1 MRTLVLM
8 PTYNEVSVLE
18 SSIEQI
24 LAQRL
29 DLEVLIID
37 DNSPDG
43 TGGLAEELSL
53 KHPQVSVLHRD
64 RKQGLGKAY
73 IAGFSWAIEQG
84 FDFVVQMDADGSH
97 RPSDLEKLKSQA
109 HSNRLVI
116 GSRWTPGGRVENW
129 PWFRQVISKAGNFY
143 ARKMLG
149 SPVKDM
155 TAGFRC
161 YPTEVLK
168 SFPLDKV
175 QAQGY
180 GFQVEMTLL
189 CQDFGVEVLEVPI
202 IFVERKK
209 GKSKM
214 TYGIVFEAFWLCT
227 KWGFRR

>member
-18 SSIEQI
+18 SSIEQV

-109 HSNRLVI
+109 GSNRLVI
-116 GSRWTPGGRVENW
+116 GSRWAPGGRVENW
-129 PWFRQVISKAGNFY
+129 PWFRHVISKAGNFY

-168 SFPLDKV
+168 SFPLAKV

>member
-8 PTYNEVSVLE
+8 PTYNELDVLE
-18 SSIEQI
+18 SSIEQV

-29 DLEVLIID
+29 DIEVLIID

-64 RKQGLGKAY
+64 HKQGLGKAY
-73 IAGFSWAIEQG
+73 LAGFGWAIEQG

-97 RPSDLEKLKSQA
+97 RPSDLEKLTSEA
-109 HSNRLVI
+109 GSNRLVI
-116 GSRWTPGGRVENW
+116 GSRWTVGGRVENW
-129 PWFRQVISKAGNFY
+129 PWFRKVISKAGNFY

-149 SPVKDM
+149 SPIRDM

-168 SFPLDKV
+168 SFPLNKV

-189 CQDFGVEVLEVPI
+189 CQDFGVEIKEVPI
-202 IFVERKK
+202 VFVERMK

-214 TYGIVFEAFWLCT
+214 TYGIVVESFWLCT

>member
-18 SSIEQI
+18 SSIEQV
-24 LAQRL
+24 LAQGL
-29 DLEVLIID
+29 DLEILVID

-43 TGGLAEELSL
+43 TGGLADDLCL

-64 RKQGLGKAY
+64 QKQGLGKAY
-73 IAGFSWAIEQG
+73 IAGFDWAIEHG

-97 RPSDLEKLKSQA
+97 RPSDLETITREA
-109 HSNRLVI
+109 HPNRLVI

-129 PWFRQVISKAGNFY
+129 PWFRRVISKAGNLY

-149 SPVKDM
+149 STVKDM

-161 YPTEVLK
+161 YPTALLK
-168 SFPLDKV
+168 SFPLSQV

-180 GFQVEMTLL
+180 GFQIEMTLL
-189 CQDFGVEVLEVPI
+189 CQDRGVEILEVPI
-202 IFVERKK
+202 IFVERTK

-214 TYGIVFEAFWLCT
+214 TYGIVLEAFWLCT

>member
-18 SSIEQI
+18 SSIEQV
-24 LAQRL
+24 LAQGL
-29 DLEVLIID
+29 DLEILVID

-43 TGGLAEELSL
+43 TGGLADDLSL
-53 KHPQVSVLHRD
+53 RHSQISVLHRPQ
-64 RKQGLGKAY
+64 KQGLGKAY
-73 IAGFSWAIEQG
+73 IAGFDWAIKYG

-97 RPSDLEKLKSQA
+97 RPSDLEKLTREA

-116 GSRWTPGGRVENW
+116 GSRWTPGGKVENW
-129 PWFRQVISKAGNFY
+129 PWFRRVISKSGNFY
-143 ARKMLG
+143 ARKML
-149 SPVKDM
+149 SSAVKDM

-161 YPTEVLK
+161 YPTDVLK
-168 SFPLDKV
+168 SFPLSQL

-189 CQDFGVEVLEVPI
+189 CQERGVEVLEVPI
-202 IFVERKK
+202 IFVERIQ

-214 TYGIVFEAFWLCT
+214 TYRIVLEAFWLCT